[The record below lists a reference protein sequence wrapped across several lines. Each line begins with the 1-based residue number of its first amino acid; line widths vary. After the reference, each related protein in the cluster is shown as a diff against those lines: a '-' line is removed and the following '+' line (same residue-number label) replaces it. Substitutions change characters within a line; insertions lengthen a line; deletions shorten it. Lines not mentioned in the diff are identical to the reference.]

1 MGSDTRTGTGSVVTT
16 QQQAGLRID
25 DAAQYLGISRR
36 SVYRLIEA
44 GELDR
49 VKIGRRTVVLRES
62 CDDYLVRLA
71 DGSVQ

>member
-44 GELDR
+44 RELDR

-62 CDDYLVRLA
+62 CDAYLARLT
-71 DGSVQ
+71 GGVQ